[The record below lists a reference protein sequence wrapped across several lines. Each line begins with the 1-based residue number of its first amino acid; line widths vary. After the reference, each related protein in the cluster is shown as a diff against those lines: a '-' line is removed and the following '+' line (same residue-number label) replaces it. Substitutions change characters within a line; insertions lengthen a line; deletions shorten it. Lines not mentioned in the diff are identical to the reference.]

1 MRRWVPFLMVGLLA
15 GGGIAAQEGEQ
26 REVERERTTNERE
39 RDTTDGEEA
48 TAERERTRVERTV
61 DDVRERIR
69 RAIRL
74 PTATDDAREAGV
86 DEERIREVLRS
97 GRERRVPA
105 GEMEEILEVENEAI
119 REGREKDN
127 YGAAVLEMKAS
138 GLKGRELAEAIHA
151 EQLARGMKK
160 PKQHGGEKGKA
171 KGKGKGKGK
180 ERP

>member
-1 MRRWVPFLMVGLLA
+1 MRRWVPFLVVWLLA
-15 GGGIAAQEGEQ
+15 GGVVAQESEQ
-26 REVERERTTNERE
+26 QGVERER
-39 RDTTDGEEA
+39 
-48 TAERERTRVERTV
+48 AERERTPVERTV

-74 PTATDDAREAGV
+74 PTATEDAREAGV

-105 GEMEEILEVENEAI
+105 AEMEEILEVENEAI
-119 REGREKDN
+119 REGKEKDN
-127 YGAAVLEMKAS
+127 FGAAVLEMKES

-160 PKQHGGEKGKA
+160 PKRQGEYDGDDRGKGKSKA
-171 KGKGKGKGK
+171 KGKGKGKAK